1 MDDEL
6 LIILIVI
13 CIFYFIDYLISKK
26 FETIANM
33 KGHKGYFWW
42 CFWTTF
48 VGYIMVVAL
57 PDRSQVS
64 NNEQQESD
72 ELPDL

>member
-13 CIFYFIDYLISKK
+13 GIFFLFDYFISKK
-26 FETIANM
+26 FEIIANM

-42 CFWTTF
+42 CFWF
-48 VGYIMVVAL
+48 GFIGYFMVVAL
-57 PDRSQVS
+57 PDRSQVN
-64 NNEQQESD
+64 NNEQQESE